1 MLFYNIFIKNFKAI
15 DNKIKRIKIN
25 DFELKIEYNK
35 LNWDLEKEVKCME
48 KEVIGTVISV
58 KRQWWLKVNTKT
70 IRMHAL
76 DGATF
81 PYIIKVKYTVNGKD
95 YIKKKWIGPGY
106 PVPNVGS
113 SLMVTYCV
121 EKPTKAKIL

>member
-48 KEVIGTVISV
+48 KEVIGTVI
-58 KRQWWLKVNTKT
+58 RQTRRCIHL
-70 IRMHAL
+70 HEPL
-76 DGATF
+76 
-81 PYIIKVKYTVNGKD
+81 
-95 YIKKKWIGPGY
+95 
-106 PVPNVGS
+106 
-113 SLMVTYCV
+113 L
-121 EKPTKAKIL
+121 L